1 MISTIM
7 IALLDVTKNNYD
19 LYDYC
24 ESTSHCALV
33 FIIVIVSM
41 GCLGLLEEV
50 SYFYYF
56 NLCDFHSYKK
66 IAKS

>member
-1 MISTIM
+1 M

-24 ESTSHCALV
+24 GSTSHCWSLSCHGV
-33 FIIVIVSM
+33 NGLFGIIRRSLLFLLNLICVIFAVI
-41 GCLGLLEEV
+41 
-50 SYFYYF
+50 
-56 NLCDFHSYKK
+56 KK